1 MYIEGNA
8 ENHNCIKCKNNFS
21 VEIRH
26 NDYLNCFQE
35 CKYFNYFD
43 DKNNYHCI
51 PDSFCPKEY
60 PKLSKDNKQCIKND
74 LKNLKEDLN
83 IKEKDEIEK
92 MSKEEQIN
100 YYDNLLKLIENA
112 FKENYDTSILD
123 SGEDE
128 YIPLKKIIITFTTT
142 ENQKKNI
149 NNNTTSIYLGQCES
163 LLRSHYNLSENVT
176 FYMEKID
183 VIQDGYQIPKIEFN
197 LYYKLNDSN
206 LENLNLSICDTSKI
220 IFSIPTKLSDDIDK
234 LNSSSEYYNNKCYSA
249 KSESGTDIIIKD
261 RQKEFV
267 DNNKTICQENCDFSE
282 YNDEE
287 ERANCSCYVEE
298 SIGSFANM
306 NINKTKLY
314 KNFKDSKDKI
324 EFSNLAIT
332 SCDVLGIKD
341 NIKSNAGFFSLIIIL
356 GIFIIIFIIFCSKG
370 YT

>member
-1 MYIEGNA
+1 MT
-8 ENHNCIKCKNNFS
+8 
-21 VEIRH
+21 
-26 NDYLNCFQE
+26 
-35 CKYFNYFD
+35 
-43 DKNNYHCI
+43 
-51 PDSFCPKEY
+51 
-60 PKLSKDNKQCIKND
+60 
-74 LKNLKEDLN
+74 
-83 IKEKDEIEK
+83 
-92 MSKEEQIN
+92 KEEQIN
-100 YYDNLLKLIENA
+100 YYDNLLKSIENA

-123 SGEDE
+123 SGEDD
-128 YIPLKKIIITFTTT
+128 YIPLEKIIITFTTT

-163 LLRSHYNLSENVT
+163 LLRSQYNLSENVT

-234 LNSSSEYYNNKCYSA
+234 LNSSREYYNNKCYSA

-261 RQKEFV
+261 RQKQFV

-306 NINKTKLY
+306 NINKTK
-314 KNFKDSKDKI
+314 
-324 EFSNLAIT
+324 
-332 SCDVLGIKD
+332 
-341 NIKSNAGFFSLIIIL
+341 
-356 GIFIIIFIIFCSKG
+356 
-370 YT
+370 